1 MNIKFNNSDEVYINS
16 VILYAKKSDNYI
28 YEDAACTVKLDKD
41 TVLNLCEKG
50 LALISY
56 EGAVY
61 PVAAYKSN
69 ATKKCLDVTIY
80 DVLAT
85 TVAAVTVHSSEY
97 TA

>member
-1 MNIKFNNSDEVYINS
+1 MNVKFNNSDEVYINS
-16 VILYAKKSDNYI
+16 VILYAKKNNDYI
-28 YEDAACTVKLDKD
+28 YEDAACTSKLNKD

-61 PVAAYKSN
+61 SVTAYKSN
-69 ATKKCLDVTIY
+69 TEKKCLDVTIY
-80 DVLAT
+80 DILAT
-85 TVAAVTVHSSEY
+85 TAAAVTVHSSEY

>member
-1 MNIKFNNSDEVYINS
+1 MNVKFNNSDEVYINS
-16 VILYAKKSDNYI
+16 VILYAKKNDNYI
-28 YEDAACTVKLDKD
+28 YEDAACTMKLNKD

-69 ATKKCLDVTIY
+69 TVKKCLDITIY
-80 DVLAT
+80 DVLAST
-85 TVAAVTVHSSEY
+85 AAAVTVHSSEY

>member
-1 MNIKFNNSDEVYINS
+1 MNVKFNNSDEVYINS
-16 VILYAKKSDNYI
+16 VILYAKKNDSYI
-28 YEDAACTVKLDKD
+28 YEDAACTAKLDRD

-69 ATKKCLDVTIY
+69 TTKKCLDVTIY
-80 DVLAT
+80 DILAST
-85 TVAAVTVHSSEY
+85 AAAVTVHSSEY

>member
-1 MNIKFNNSDEVYINS
+1 MNVKFNNSDEVYINS
-16 VILYAKKSDNYI
+16 VMLYAKKNDNYI
-28 YEDAACTVKLDKD
+28 YEDAACTIKLNKD
-41 TVLNLCEKG
+41 TALNLCEKG

-69 ATKKCLDVTIY
+69 AVKKCLDITIY
-80 DVLAT
+80 DVLASA
-85 TVAAVTVHSSEY
+85 VAAVTVHSSEY